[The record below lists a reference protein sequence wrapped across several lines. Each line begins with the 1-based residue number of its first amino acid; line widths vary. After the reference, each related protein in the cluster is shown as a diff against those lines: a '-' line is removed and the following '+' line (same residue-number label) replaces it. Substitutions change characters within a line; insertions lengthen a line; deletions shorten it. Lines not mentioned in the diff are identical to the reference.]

1 MRNLAGII
9 GLNLRYLVLTNSIS
23 STDDNRPINLKKRY
37 RYTYKPAILLN
48 DDSETAKK
56 KIQNAYCYIHN
67 DVGNFLKYFSNDIY
81 GLYPNLG
88 KNR

>member
-48 DDSETAKK
+48 DDNTGVSNIVTS
-56 KIQNAYCYIHN
+56 IMMLGI
-67 DVGNFLKYFSNDIY
+67 FLSILAMIFLD
-81 GLYPNLG
+81 PF
-88 KNR
+88 